1 MSNKIRMRPSANA
14 IAMIIQRERM
24 PDTGAYD
31 TLNSTPSSM
40 DYSSEHFLEY
50 ISYWFSMSVV
60 FTLTDILGL
69 SIFVSGGN
77 RERKN
82 SALKVVDVAIFS

>member
-31 TLNSTPSSM
+31 TLNSTPSSV
-40 DYSSEHFLEY
+40 DNPFVHVVDY
-50 ISYWFSMSVV
+50 ISYQFSMSV
-60 FTLTDILGL
+60 FNPIRY
-69 SIFVSGGN
+69 SGYGY
-77 RERKN
+77 
-82 SALKVVDVAIFS
+82 LCVLW